1 MDELLLGE
9 NAQTVSVLHAP
20 APGGSS
26 WPSSTPGPGLRGL
39 PRNAPALSTRFSG
52 CSRGSAIDVKMLA
65 GGWGWRPGL
74 LVLANAG
81 RCRVR

>member
-1 MDELLLGE
+1 MRSRDAAHSNNGHHPGYEAAVQALRTRGGE
-9 NAQTVSVLHAP
+9 PT
-20 APGGSS
+20 
-26 WPSSTPGPGLRGL
+26 
-39 PRNAPALSTRFSG
+39 ALFY
-52 CSRGSAIDVKMLA
+52 ALIVMLA